1 MTRSVTVTLGKHPRK
16 TSQQRLLQYIFDH
29 IGGCGEVARLLGTC
43 RQTPLNWIK
52 RGAVPLDVV
61 ARVGWALGKRPEA
74 LNYEG
79 VIPFNTSAFIPTW
92 EEIVDSVV
100 EEKEDYD
107 RILAGK
113 KPKTR
118 DALLNLPIIS
128 K

>member
-1 MTRSVTVTLGKHPRK
+1 MFD
-16 TSQQRLLQYIFDH
+16 RL
-29 IGGCGEVARLLGTC
+29 GGCGEVARMLGTC

-52 RGAVPLDVV
+52 RGAVPLDVA
-61 ARVGWALGKRPEA
+61 ARVGTALGIRPEA

-79 VIPFNTSAFIPTW
+79 VIPFAASVQIPTW
-92 EEIVDSVV
+92 EDIVDSVV
-100 EEKEDYD
+100 EDREDYD

-118 DALLNLPIIS
+118 DALLHLPIVF